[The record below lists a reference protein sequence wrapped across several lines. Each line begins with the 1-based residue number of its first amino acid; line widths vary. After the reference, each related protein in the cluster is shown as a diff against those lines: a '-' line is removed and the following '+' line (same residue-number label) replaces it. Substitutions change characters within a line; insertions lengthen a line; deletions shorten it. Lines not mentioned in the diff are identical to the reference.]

1 LVGQGNIR
9 GAVMGLENKKAST
22 EQMNQ
27 MKQMLQESMEIGFLE

>member
-1 LVGQGNIR
+1 
-9 GAVMGLENKKAST
+9 MGLENKKAST